1 MIIDLFIFILGVL
14 IINTSFLAI
23 PFLSPRIDQMEIM
36 SYQIFAN
43 MMFILFLIL
52 PAGLHKFN

>member
-1 MIIDLFIFILGVL
+1 MIADLFIFILGVL

-23 PFLSPRIDQMEIM
+23 PFLSPRIDQMEII

-52 PAGLHKFN
+52 PTGLHKFN

>member
-1 MIIDLFIFILGVL
+1 MIFDLFIFILGVL

-23 PFLSPRIDQMEIM
+23 PYLSPRIDHMEIM

-52 PAGLHKFN
+52 PSNIRVFK

>member
-1 MIIDLFIFILGVL
+1 MIADLFIFILGVL

-43 MMFILFLIL
+43 MMIILFLIL
-52 PAGLHKFN
+52 PTGLHKFN

>member
-1 MIIDLFIFILGVL
+1 MIVDLFIFIIGVL
-14 IINTSFLAI
+14 VINTSFLAI

-52 PAGLHKFN
+52 PTGLNKFN

>member
-36 SYQIFAN
+36 SHQIVAN

-52 PAGLHKFN
+52 PTGLHKFN

>member
-1 MIIDLFIFILGVL
+1 MIVDLFIFIIGVL
-14 IINTSFLAI
+14 VINTSFLAI

-52 PAGLHKFN
+52 PTGLHKFK

>member
-1 MIIDLFIFILGVL
+1 MIVDLFIFILGVL

-23 PFLSPRIDQMEIM
+23 PFLSPRIDQMEIT

-52 PAGLHKFN
+52 PTGLHKFK

>member
-1 MIIDLFIFILGVL
+1 MIVDLFIFIIGVL
-14 IINTSFLAI
+14 VINTSFLAI

-52 PAGLHKFN
+52 PTGLNKFK

>member
-1 MIIDLFIFILGVL
+1 MILDLFLFILGIL

-23 PFLSPRIDQMEIM
+23 PYLSPRIDQMEIM

-43 MMFILFLIL
+43 LLFILFLIL
-52 PAGLHKFN
+52 PSGLHKF

>member
-1 MIIDLFIFILGVL
+1 MIVDLFIFILGVL

-36 SYQIFAN
+36 SYQIFTN

-52 PAGLHKFN
+52 PTGLNKFK

>member
-1 MIIDLFIFILGVL
+1 MIADLFIFILGVL

-52 PAGLHKFN
+52 PTGLHKFN

>member
-1 MIIDLFIFILGVL
+1 MIVDLFIFILGLL

-52 PAGLHKFN
+52 PTGLHKFK

>member
-1 MIIDLFIFILGVL
+1 MIIDFFLFILGVL

-52 PAGLHKFN
+52 PTGLHQFK